1 MAGEIDIETNVV
13 NIDMTGSGMDGEG
26 FVGSLVRTGQYG
38 ATTSD
43 TDAQVLDKFQNSV
56 VTDVLATIDP
66 DADAGILEA
75 ALAATGGAAMIGTA
89 SALTGS
95 VMRTVQD
102 LVEQDLPIT
111 PYVFGGKGTV
121 TDNDTVALGL
131 LADGVSEYL
140 GAHNVQFND
149 PAPEILFPGRAK
161 GWRTTDTLAL
171 DGRCHIRMLSPV
183 CPSMLG
189 SVAGIGLHIINT
201 AGESAPGATRSDCEE
216 GRCPYIL
223 VVGIS

>member
-26 FVGSLVRTGQYG
+26 FVGSLVRTGQHG

-66 DADAGILEA
+66 DADAGVLEA

-89 SALTGS
+89 SVLTGS

-111 PYVFGGKGTV
+111 RYAFGGKGTV
-121 TDNDTVALGL
+121 TDNDTVALG
-131 LADGVSEYL
+131 
-140 GAHNVQFND
+140 
-149 PAPEILFPGRAK
+149 
-161 GWRTTDTLAL
+161 
-171 DGRCHIRMLSPV
+171 
-183 CPSMLG
+183 
-189 SVAGIGLHIINT
+189 
-201 AGESAPGATRSDCEE
+201 
-216 GRCPYIL
+216 
-223 VVGIS
+223 